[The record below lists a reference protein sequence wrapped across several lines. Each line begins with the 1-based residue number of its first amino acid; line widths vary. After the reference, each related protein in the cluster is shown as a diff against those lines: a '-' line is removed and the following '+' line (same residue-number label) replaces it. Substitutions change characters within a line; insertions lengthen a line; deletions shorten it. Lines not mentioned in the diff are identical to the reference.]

1 MTLHPKIFWIVSLI
15 LCFSG
20 GDVTSQGLACYECE
34 DTFIDVWDPYTDC
47 QVRLDR
53 VDNKTCL
60 DSEEYCLVERIT
72 VKKMT
77 ISIKR
82 SCAKECWYGCRA
94 KGIGVT
100 QIMCT
105 SCCQE
110 PNCNVG
116 NNSPSTSAGYS
127 DIMITLLLITCNILC
142 QNFRENMTI
151 R

>member
-1 MTLHPKIFWIVSLI
+1 MTVQSSMFWAVVLTI
-15 LCFSG
+15 LSTG
-20 GDVTSQGLACYECE
+20 RDVTSQNLACYDCE
-34 DTFIDVWDPYTDC
+34 DTFTDVWDPYTDC

-60 DSEEYCLVERIT
+60 ESEEYCLVERIT
-72 VKKMT
+72 LKKMT

-100 QIMCT
+100 QVMCT

-116 NNSPSTSAGYS
+116 NNSPSASFESSHMMVTF
-127 DIMITLLLITCNILC
+127 LLMTYFGRLFERNI
-142 QNFRENMTI
+142 E
-151 R
+151 